1 MVIGLFVITSEQGIA
16 SGVRRIEAV
25 TGMNSFK
32 LFKEKESNLIKAGKL
47 LKVGDD
53 YLTEKIKSNLAAM
66 KDLEREIKSLQK
78 ESSLSNIDD
87 LLEKKEDINGV
98 AVVKGEVL
106 DIEPED
112 LRDLTEKVLDR
123 LVSGVVVLGTKRDG
137 KVNFSIMVS
146 KDLIK
151 KGIAAGNMI
160 KEIAKIAGG
169 GGGGR
174 PDMAQAGG
182 RKPEKLMEALEYT
195 NKLIEDKLK

>member
-1 MVIGLFVITSEQGIA
+1 
-16 SGVRRIEAV
+16 
-25 TGMNSFK
+25 
-32 LFKEKESNLIKAGKL
+32 
-47 LKVGDD
+47 
-53 YLTEKIKSNLAAM
+53 M
-66 KDLEREIKSLQK
+66 KDLERELKSLQK